1 MSLSLPPVKAGSI
14 YFFFFFFWLCWVFVE
29 ALGLSI
35 VEEQGPG
42 CPEARGIPVP

>member
-14 YFFFFFFWLCWVFVE
+14 YYFFWLCWVFVE
-29 ALGLSI
+29 ALGLST